1 MSKLALVLTT
11 LTLQL
16 GAAGTIHN
24 KKAQITTACGA
35 SDYFRGLE
43 IKAGNAVRSALNE
56 AIQAAT
62 TATKIKVAVASTS
75 PENQAAGRIIAAR
88 IDEGAIRAMATI
100 LAESEAINAGVSAIG
115 RLAGGQEVIA
125 ELHSLKIADVP
136 TVAAASV
143 TAEGT
148 HLKITPKLTI
158 ATKPACIADDNS
170 RKKDKEKDDA
180 DTNAPDAIS
189 LAVLTAAE
197 PGGYGGA
204 ITVCGHGTAQTAIA
218 GITCANDQTSFGIK
232 GGSVFKTTIKTTTK
246 EEAKLASEYTEET
259 STNTVPNGPTIT
271 AELNL
276 LLELEKAVDT
286 ISAVSVETDAATI
299 ARSTDI
305 QEAIARAVDG
315 EAATY
320 ANPATKPKVDALIK
334 AMFGDKAE
342 NVKSTI
348 EKDIKDLKPPKAT
361 VGGTGDRKLAEI
373 NDPKELADAQI
384 YYAIKNIVGYQD
396 GQKNIQANPSCPTKT
411 EKAEEPKK
419 TADECKKHTTAEDC
433 KKETGCEF
441 DEKKPEGERCFPKAE
456 TEKKDEKSFSSN
468 LRVFVPHVFAALVLE
483 IF

>member
-35 SDYFRGLE
+35 SDYLRGLE
-43 IKAGNAVRSALNE
+43 IKAGNAVRSALNK

-75 PENQAAGRIIAAR
+75 PENQAAGRIIVAR

-100 LAESEAINAGVSAIG
+100 LAENEAINAGVSAIG
-115 RLAGGQEVIA
+115 RLAGDQEVIA

-180 DTNAPDAIS
+180 DMNAPDAIS

-204 ITVCGHGTAQTAIA
+204 LTV
-218 GITCANDQTSFGIK
+218 
-232 GGSVFKTTIKTTTK
+232 
-246 EEAKLASEYTEET
+246 
-259 STNTVPNGPTIT
+259 
-271 AELNL
+271 
-276 LLELEKAVDT
+276 
-286 ISAVSVETDAATI
+286 
-299 ARSTDI
+299 
-305 QEAIARAVDG
+305 
-315 EAATY
+315 
-320 ANPATKPKVDALIK
+320 
-334 AMFGDKAE
+334 
-342 NVKSTI
+342 
-348 EKDIKDLKPPKAT
+348 
-361 VGGTGDRKLAEI
+361 
-373 NDPKELADAQI
+373 
-384 YYAIKNIVGYQD
+384 
-396 GQKNIQANPSCPTKT
+396 
-411 EKAEEPKK
+411 
-419 TADECKKHTTAEDC
+419 
-433 KKETGCEF
+433 
-441 DEKKPEGERCFPKAE
+441 
-456 TEKKDEKSFSSN
+456 
-468 LRVFVPHVFAALVLE
+468 
-483 IF
+483 